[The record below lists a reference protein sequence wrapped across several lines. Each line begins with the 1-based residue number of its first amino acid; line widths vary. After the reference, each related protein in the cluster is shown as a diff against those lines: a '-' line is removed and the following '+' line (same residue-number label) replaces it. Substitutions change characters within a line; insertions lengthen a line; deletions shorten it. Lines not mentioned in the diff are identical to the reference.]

1 MRILDKGVDQTE
13 PRYIG
18 KLASRP
24 KTITSHNQKEK
35 EDQADAMLRCAR
47 PPKKNDIP
55 LGTEFFHG
63 GTLARRVLCLPGR
76 FAAQKT
82 TNEPGVVP
90 LARSRL
96 PGLREWAPPLFSGS
110 SSRTLELFL
119 HLILGLAPGP
129 LG

>member
-1 MRILDKGVDQTE
+1 MRT
-13 PRYIG
+13 
-18 KLASRP
+18 
-24 KTITSHNQKEK
+24 
-35 EDQADAMLRCAR
+35 
-47 PPKKNDIP
+47 PPKNEISPADR
-55 LGTEFFHG
+55 FFPQLI
-63 GTLARRVLCLPGR
+63 LAAQGLCLPGR
-76 FAAQKT
+76 FAAKKT